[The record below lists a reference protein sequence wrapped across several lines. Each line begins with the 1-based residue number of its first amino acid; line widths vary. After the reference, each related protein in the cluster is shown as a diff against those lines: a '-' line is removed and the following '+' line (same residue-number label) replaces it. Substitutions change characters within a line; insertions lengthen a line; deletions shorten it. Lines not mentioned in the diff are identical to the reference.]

1 MTRLLLAG
9 SASADTQ
16 LAHKLRQQGYDIC
29 AATERSSPAASD
41 LTAAQVVV
49 YGARDGEL
57 GFFAELP
64 DLPVIVLSRNPDPR
78 AVVSAMKAGATDY
91 LVRPFSNDE
100 LFASVE
106 NACKQS
112 AQNAMQPNDNSV
124 LASMLGDSP
133 IMQKLFERIR
143 RVAPTQTPV
152 LIEGEIGSG
161 KELVA
166 RAVHASSTRSQMPL
180 ITMNCSAVPE
190 ALQEA
195 ELFGD
200 SGGAIT
206 PRSPNNRGGG
216 ARATEHSGLI
226 EAAHKGSLF
235 LDDIAAL
242 TPGSQ
247 AKLLRV
253 LQSGENRRLGST
265 NAQPADVRIICASQR
280 DLGKIVTNGA
290 FREDLYYRLNVVSL
304 IPPPLRDR
312 GIDRVRLAEHFL
324 LRSARKLG
332 RSATTLTEEAI
343 AAINGY
349 NWPGNVREMENA
361 IERAVILA
369 SDTHITPELLAIDLT
384 AQPAT
389 ENSADADPNISLE
402 DYFVKFVTENQDQCT
417 ETELAERLGISR
429 KSLWERR
436 QRLNIPRKRTRKRAP
451 RRP

>member
-29 AATERSSPAASD
+29 IAPERSPR
-41 LTAAQVVV
+41 TAADLHAVKVVL
-49 YGARDGEL
+49 YGARDAET
-57 GFFAELP
+57 GFFADLP
-64 DLPVIVLSRNPDPR
+64 ELPVIVLARNPDPR
-78 AVVSAMKAGATDY
+78 VVVSAMKAGAADY

-106 NACKQS
+106 NACKSS
-112 AQNAMQPNDNSV
+112 AQSVMQPNDNSV

-133 IMQKLFERIR
+133 VMQKLFERIR

-161 KELVA
+161 KGLVA
-166 RAVHASSTRSQMPL
+166 RAVHASSTRAQMPL
-180 ITMNCSAVPE
+180 VTMNCSAVPE

-195 ELFGD
+195 ELFGAAATN
-200 SGGAIT
+200 GAT
-206 PRSPNNRGGG
+206 SRN
-216 ARATEHSGLI
+216 AEHVGLI

-235 LDDIAAL
+235 LDDVAAL

-253 LQSGENRRLGST
+253 LQSGENRRLGAST
-265 NAQPADVRIICASQR
+265 TQQANVRIICACQR
-280 DLGKIVTNGA
+280 DLGQRVSSGA

-304 IPPPLRDR
+304 VPPPLRDR
-312 GIDRVRLAEHFL
+312 GEDRIRLAEHFL
-324 LRSARKLG
+324 DRSARKLG
-332 RSATTLTEEAI
+332 RAQTTLTSEAI
-343 AAINGY
+343 VAINGY
-349 NWPGNVREMENA
+349 HWPGNVREMENA

-369 SDTHITPELLAIDLT
+369 SSNQITPELLAIDLST
-384 AQPAT
+384 QDPADAGA
-389 ENSADADPNISLE
+389 EADPNISLE

-436 QRLNIPRKRTRKRAP
+436 QRLNIPRKRTKKRAP
-451 RRP
+451 RRT